1 MMNNGTSLLL
11 MAVLVAFS
19 AYFSATET
27 AFSSLNRTRLRV
39 LAEKGDKRAALASSL
54 SEQYDKMLTSILIG
68 NNIVN
73 IALSSLCTLLFIHL
87 MGDGGA
93 TVATAVATVV
103 VLVFGEVTPK
113 SLAKES
119 PERFAMFSAPFLRM
133 VMWVL
138 SPFAWLFS
146 RLKKLVGR
154 VVRSGGERPMTQE
167 ELLMLVDEVQQEGGL
182 DKDEHELLRSAI
194 EFTDRDAEDILTHR
208 VDLEAVPADASPE
221 EVARVFGESRFS
233 RLLVYGT
240 DIDDI
245 VGVIHQS
252 DFYADGLQG
261 GKPLSALMTPPL
273 FVPKS
278 IRISVL
284 LRLLQRKKAHIAVV
298 TDGYGGTLGI
308 VTMED
313 ILEELVGEIW
323 DEHDEVVEDIRREGA
338 GVWTVSGGADL
349 YRLLDRLGLDGRQ
362 VESASVTGWVMERL
376 GRVPEP
382 GDAFTEGPWRIT
394 VTAADERRVR
404 QLRVEKAEAGAVC

>member
-39 LAEKGDKRAALASSL
+39 LAEKGDKRAALACSL

-87 MGDGGA
+87 LGDGGA
-93 TVATAVATVV
+93 TVATAVTTVV

-119 PERFAMFSAPFLRM
+119 PERFAMFSAPFLRA

-146 RLKKLVGR
+146 QLKKLVGR

-382 GDAFTEGPWRIT
+382 GDVFTEGPWRIT

-404 QLRVEKAEAGAVC
+404 QLRVEQAEAGAVC

>member
-1 MMNNGTSLLL
+1 MNNGTSLLL

-39 LAEKGDKRAALASSL
+39 LAEKGDKRAALACSL

-87 MGDGGA
+87 LGDGGA
-93 TVATAVATVV
+93 TVATAVTTVV

-119 PERFAMFSAPFLRM
+119 PERFAMFSAPFLRA

-146 RLKKLVGR
+146 QLKKLVGR

-323 DEHDEVVEDIRREGA
+323 DEHDEVVEDIRREAA

-382 GDAFTEGPWRIT
+382 GDVFTEGPWRIT

-404 QLRVEKAEAGAVC
+404 QLRVEQAEAGAVC

>member
-1 MMNNGTSLLL
+1 MNNGTSLLL

-39 LAEKGDKRAALASSL
+39 LAEKGDKRAALACSL

-87 MGDGGA
+87 LGDGGA
-93 TVATAVATVV
+93 TVATAMTTVV

-119 PERFAMFSAPFLRM
+119 PERFAMFSAPFLRV

-146 RLKKLVGR
+146 QLKKLVGR

>member
-39 LAEKGDKRAALASSL
+39 LAEKGDKRAALACSL

-87 MGDGGA
+87 LGDDGA
-93 TVATAVATVV
+93 TVATAVTTVV

-382 GDAFTEGPWRIT
+382 GDTFTEGPWRIT

>member
-39 LAEKGDKRAALASSL
+39 LAEKGDKRAALACSL

-87 MGDGGA
+87 LGDGGA
-93 TVATAVATVV
+93 TVATAVTTVV

-404 QLRVEKAEAGAVC
+404 QLRVEQAEAGAVC

>member
-1 MMNNGTSLLL
+1 MNNGTSLLL

-39 LAEKGDKRAALASSL
+39 LAEKGDKRAALACSL

-87 MGDGGA
+87 LGDGGA
-93 TVATAVATVV
+93 TVATAVTTVV

-119 PERFAMFSAPFLRM
+119 PERFAMFSAPFLRV

-146 RLKKLVGR
+146 QLKKLVGR

-323 DEHDEVVEDIRREGA
+323 DEHDEVVEDIRREEA

-382 GDAFTEGPWRIT
+382 GDVFTEGPWRIT

-404 QLRVEKAEAGAVC
+404 QLRVDQAEAGAVC

>member
-39 LAEKGDKRAALASSL
+39 LAEKGDKRAALACSL

-87 MGDGGA
+87 LGDGGA
-93 TVATAVATVV
+93 TVATAVTTVV

-119 PERFAMFSAPFLRM
+119 PERFAMFSAPFLRV

-146 RLKKLVGR
+146 QLKKLVGR

-382 GDAFTEGPWRIT
+382 GDVFTEGPWRIT

-404 QLRVEKAEAGAVC
+404 QLRVEQAEAGAVC

>member
-1 MMNNGTSLLL
+1 MNNGTSLLL

-39 LAEKGDKRAALASSL
+39 LAEKGDKRAALACSL

-87 MGDGGA
+87 LGDGGA

-119 PERFAMFSAPFLRM
+119 PERFAMFSAPFLRA

-146 RLKKLVGR
+146 QLKKLVGR

-382 GDAFTEGPWRIT
+382 GDTFTEGPWRIT

>member
-1 MMNNGTSLLL
+1 MNNGTSLLL

-39 LAEKGDKRAALASSL
+39 LAEKGDKRATLACSL

-119 PERFAMFSAPFLRM
+119 PERFAMFSAPFLRA

-146 RLKKLVGR
+146 QLKKLVGR

-382 GDAFTEGPWRIT
+382 GDTFTEGPWRIT

>member
-1 MMNNGTSLLL
+1 MNNGTSLLL

-39 LAEKGDKRAALASSL
+39 LAEKGDKRAALACSL

-87 MGDGGA
+87 LGEGGA
-93 TVATAVATVV
+93 TVATAVTTVV

-382 GDAFTEGPWRIT
+382 GDVFTEGPWRIT

-404 QLRVEKAEAGAVC
+404 QLRVEQAEAGAVC

>member
-1 MMNNGTSLLL
+1 MNNGTSLLL

-39 LAEKGDKRAALASSL
+39 LAEKGDKRAALACSL

-87 MGDGGA
+87 LGDGGA

-119 PERFAMFSAPFLRM
+119 PERFAMFSAPFLRA

-146 RLKKLVGR
+146 QLKKLVGR

-404 QLRVEKAEAGAVC
+404 QLRVEQAEAGAVC

>member
-39 LAEKGDKRAALASSL
+39 LAEKGDKRAALACSL

-87 MGDGGA
+87 LGDGGA
-93 TVATAVATVV
+93 TVATAVTTVV

-119 PERFAMFSAPFLRM
+119 PERFAMFSAPFLRV

-146 RLKKLVGR
+146 QLKKLVGR

-382 GDAFTEGPWRIT
+382 GDTFTEGPWRIT

>member
-1 MMNNGTSLLL
+1 MNNGTSLLL

-39 LAEKGDKRAALASSL
+39 LAEKGDKRAALACSL

-87 MGDGGA
+87 LGDGGA
-93 TVATAVATVV
+93 TVATAVTTVV

-119 PERFAMFSAPFLRM
+119 PERFAMFSAPFLRS

-146 RLKKLVGR
+146 QLKKLVGR

-404 QLRVEKAEAGAVC
+404 QLRVEQAEAGAVC

>member
-1 MMNNGTSLLL
+1 MNNGTSLLL

-39 LAEKGDKRAALASSL
+39 LAEKGDKRAALACSL

-87 MGDGGA
+87 LGDGGA
-93 TVATAVATVV
+93 TVATAVTTVV

-323 DEHDEVVEDIRREGA
+323 DEHDEVVEDIRREEA

-382 GDAFTEGPWRIT
+382 GDVFTEGPWRIT

>member
-1 MMNNGTSLLL
+1 MNNGTSLLL

-39 LAEKGDKRAALASSL
+39 LAEKGDKRAALACSL

-87 MGDGGA
+87 LGDGGA
-93 TVATAVATVV
+93 TVATAVTTVV

-119 PERFAMFSAPFLRM
+119 PERFAMFSAPFLRA

-146 RLKKLVGR
+146 QLKKLVGR

-323 DEHDEVVEDIRREGA
+323 DEHDEVVEDIRREEA

-382 GDAFTEGPWRIT
+382 GDVFTEGPWRIT

-404 QLRVEKAEAGAVC
+404 QLRVEQAEAGAVC

>member
-1 MMNNGTSLLL
+1 MNNGTSLLL

-39 LAEKGDKRAALASSL
+39 LAEKGDKRAALACSL

-87 MGDGGA
+87 LGDGGA
-93 TVATAVATVV
+93 TVATAVTTVV

-119 PERFAMFSAPFLRM
+119 PERFAMFSAPFLQA

-146 RLKKLVGR
+146 QLKKLVGR

-382 GDAFTEGPWRIT
+382 GDVFTEGPWRIT

-404 QLRVEKAEAGAVC
+404 QLRVEQAEAGAVC

>member
-1 MMNNGTSLLL
+1 
-11 MAVLVAFS
+11 
-19 AYFSATET
+19 
-27 AFSSLNRTRLRV
+27 
-39 LAEKGDKRAALASSL
+39 
-54 SEQYDKMLTSILIG
+54 
-68 NNIVN
+68 
-73 IALSSLCTLLFIHL
+73 
-87 MGDGGA
+87 
-93 TVATAVATVV
+93 
-103 VLVFGEVTPK
+103 
-113 SLAKES
+113 
-119 PERFAMFSAPFLRM
+119 MFSAPFLRM

-382 GDAFTEGPWRIT
+382 GDTFTEGPWRIT

>member
-1 MMNNGTSLLL
+1 MNNGTSLLL

-39 LAEKGDKRAALASSL
+39 LAEKGDKRAALACSL

-119 PERFAMFSAPFLRM
+119 PERFAMFSAPFLRA

-146 RLKKLVGR
+146 QLKKLVGR

-221 EVARVFGESRFS
+221 EVARVFGESHFS

-382 GDAFTEGPWRIT
+382 GDVFTEGPWRIT

-404 QLRVEKAEAGAVC
+404 QLRVEQAEAGTVC

>member
-39 LAEKGDKRAALASSL
+39 LAEKGDKRATLACSL

-313 ILEELVGEIW
+313 ILEELVGGIW
-323 DEHDEVVEDIRREGA
+323 DEHAEVVEDLRREGA
-338 GVWTVSGGADL
+338 GVWKVSGAASLD
-349 YRLLDRLGLDGRQ
+349 RLLDRLGLDGRQ

-382 GDAFTEGPWRIT
+382 GDTFTEGPWRIT

>member
-1 MMNNGTSLLL
+1 MNNGTSLLL

-39 LAEKGDKRAALASSL
+39 LAEKGDKRAALACSL

-87 MGDGGA
+87 LGDGGA
-93 TVATAVATVV
+93 TVATAVTTVV

-119 PERFAMFSAPFLRM
+119 PERFAMFSAPFLRA

-146 RLKKLVGR
+146 QLKKLVGR
-154 VVRSGGERPMTQE
+154 VVRSGGERSMTQE

-382 GDAFTEGPWRIT
+382 GDVFTEGPWRIT

-404 QLRVEKAEAGAVC
+404 QLRVEQAEAGAVC

>member
-1 MMNNGTSLLL
+1 MNNGTSLLL

-39 LAEKGDKRAALASSL
+39 LAEKGDKRAALACSL

-87 MGDGGA
+87 LGDGGA
-93 TVATAVATVV
+93 TVATAVTTVV

-119 PERFAMFSAPFLRM
+119 PERFAMFSAPFLRA

-146 RLKKLVGR
+146 QLKKLVGR

-382 GDAFTEGPWRIT
+382 GDVFTEGPWRIT

-404 QLRVEKAEAGAVC
+404 QLRVEQAEAGAVC

>member
-39 LAEKGDKRAALASSL
+39 LAEKGDKRATLACSL

-323 DEHDEVVEDIRREGA
+323 DEHDEVVEDIRREEA

-382 GDAFTEGPWRIT
+382 GDTFTEGPWRIT

>member
-1 MMNNGTSLLL
+1 MNNGTSLLL

-39 LAEKGDKRAALASSL
+39 LAEKGDKRAALACSL

-87 MGDGGA
+87 LGDGGA
-93 TVATAVATVV
+93 TVATAVTTVV

-119 PERFAMFSAPFLRM
+119 PERFAMFSAPFLRA

-146 RLKKLVGR
+146 QLKKLVGR

-382 GDAFTEGPWRIT
+382 GDVFAEGPWRIT

-404 QLRVEKAEAGAVC
+404 QLRVEQAEAGTVC

>member
-1 MMNNGTSLLL
+1 MNNGTSLLL

-39 LAEKGDKRAALASSL
+39 LAEKGDKRAALACSL

-87 MGDGGA
+87 LGDGGA
-93 TVATAVATVV
+93 TVATAVTTVV

-382 GDAFTEGPWRIT
+382 GDTFTEGPWRIT

>member
-1 MMNNGTSLLL
+1 MNNGTSLLL

-39 LAEKGDKRAALASSL
+39 LAEKGDKRAALACSL

-87 MGDGGA
+87 LGDGGA

-119 PERFAMFSAPFLRM
+119 PERFAMFSAPFLRA

-146 RLKKLVGR
+146 QLKKLVGR

-382 GDAFTEGPWRIT
+382 GDVFTEGPWRIT

-404 QLRVEKAEAGAVC
+404 QLRVEQAEAGTVC

>member
-1 MMNNGTSLLL
+1 MNNGTSLLL

-39 LAEKGDKRAALASSL
+39 LAEKGDKRAALACSL

-119 PERFAMFSAPFLRM
+119 PERFAMFSAPFLRA

-146 RLKKLVGR
+146 QLKKLVGR

>member
-39 LAEKGDKRAALASSL
+39 LAEKGDKRAALACSL

-382 GDAFTEGPWRIT
+382 GDVFTEGPWRIT

>member
-1 MMNNGTSLLL
+1 MNNGTSLLL

-39 LAEKGDKRAALASSL
+39 LAEKGDKRATLACSL

-87 MGDGGA
+87 LGDGGA
-93 TVATAVATVV
+93 TVATAVTTVV

-119 PERFAMFSAPFLRM
+119 PERFAMFSAPFLRV

-146 RLKKLVGR
+146 QLKKLVGR

-349 YRLLDRLGLDGRQ
+349 DRLLDRLGLDGRQ

-394 VTAADERRVR
+394 VTATDERRVR
-404 QLRVEKAEAGAVC
+404 QLRVEQAEAGAVC

>member
-1 MMNNGTSLLL
+1 MNNGTSLLL

-39 LAEKGDKRAALASSL
+39 LAEKGDKRAALACSL

-87 MGDGGA
+87 LGDGGA
-93 TVATAVATVV
+93 TVATAVTTVV

-323 DEHDEVVEDIRREGA
+323 DEHDEVVEDIRREEA

-382 GDAFTEGPWRIT
+382 GDVFTEGPWRIT

-404 QLRVEKAEAGAVC
+404 QLRVEQAEAGAVC

>member
-1 MMNNGTSLLL
+1 MNNGTSLLL

-39 LAEKGDKRAALASSL
+39 LAEKGDKRAALACSL

-87 MGDGGA
+87 LGDGGA
-93 TVATAVATVV
+93 TVATAVTTVV

-119 PERFAMFSAPFLRM
+119 PERFAMFSAPFLRA

-146 RLKKLVGR
+146 QLKKLVGR

-323 DEHDEVVEDIRREGA
+323 DEHDEVVEDIRREEA

-404 QLRVEKAEAGAVC
+404 QLRVEQAEAGAVC

>member
-1 MMNNGTSLLL
+1 MNNGTSLLL

-39 LAEKGDKRAALASSL
+39 LAEKGDKRAALAFSL

-87 MGDGGA
+87 LGDGGA

-119 PERFAMFSAPFLRM
+119 PERFAMFSAPFLRA

-146 RLKKLVGR
+146 QLKKLVGR

-323 DEHDEVVEDIRREGA
+323 DEHDEVVEDIRREEA

-382 GDAFTEGPWRIT
+382 GDVFTEGPWRIT

-404 QLRVEKAEAGAVC
+404 QLRVEQAEAGAVC

>member
-1 MMNNGTSLLL
+1 MNNGTSLLL

-39 LAEKGDKRAALASSL
+39 LAEKGDKRAALACSL

-382 GDAFTEGPWRIT
+382 GDTFTEGPWRIT

>member
-39 LAEKGDKRAALASSL
+39 LAEKGDKRAALACSL

-221 EVARVFGESRFS
+221 EVARVFEESRFS

-382 GDAFTEGPWRIT
+382 GDTFTEGPWRIT

>member
-1 MMNNGTSLLL
+1 MNNGTSLLL

-39 LAEKGDKRAALASSL
+39 LAEKGDKRAALACSL

-73 IALSSLCTLLFIHL
+73 IALSSLCTLLVIHL
-87 MGDGGA
+87 LGDGGA

-119 PERFAMFSAPFLRM
+119 PERFAMFSAPFLRA

-146 RLKKLVGR
+146 QLKKLVGR

-404 QLRVEKAEAGAVC
+404 QLRVEQAEAGAVC

>member
-39 LAEKGDKRAALASSL
+39 LAEKGDKRATLACSL
-54 SEQYDKMLTSILIG
+54 SGQYDKMLTSILIG

-221 EVARVFGESRFS
+221 EGARVFGESRFS

-382 GDAFTEGPWRIT
+382 GDTFTEGPWRIT

>member
-39 LAEKGDKRAALASSL
+39 LAEKGDKRAALACSL

-87 MGDGGA
+87 LGDGGA
-93 TVATAVATVV
+93 TVATAVTTVV

-113 SLAKES
+113 SLAKEN
-119 PERFAMFSAPFLRM
+119 PERFAMFSAPFLRV

-146 RLKKLVGR
+146 QLKKLVGR

-221 EVARVFGESRFS
+221 EVARVFGGSRFS

-382 GDAFTEGPWRIT
+382 GDVFTEGPWRIT

-404 QLRVEKAEAGAVC
+404 QLRVEQAEAGAVC

>member
-1 MMNNGTSLLL
+1 MNNGTSLLL

-39 LAEKGDKRAALASSL
+39 LAEKGDKRAALACSL

-87 MGDGGA
+87 LGDGGA
-93 TVATAVATVV
+93 TVATAVTTVV

-119 PERFAMFSAPFLRM
+119 PERFAMFSAPFLRA

-146 RLKKLVGR
+146 QLKKLMGR

-221 EVARVFGESRFS
+221 EVARVFGESHFS

-404 QLRVEKAEAGAVC
+404 QLRVEQAEAGAVC

>member
-1 MMNNGTSLLL
+1 MNNGTSLLL

-39 LAEKGDKRAALASSL
+39 LAEKGDKRAALACSL

-146 RLKKLVGR
+146 QLKKLVGR

-382 GDAFTEGPWRIT
+382 GDVFTEGPWRIT

-404 QLRVEKAEAGAVC
+404 QLRVEQAEAGAVC

>member
-1 MMNNGTSLLL
+1 MNNGTSLLL

-39 LAEKGDKRAALASSL
+39 LAEKGDKRATLACSL

-382 GDAFTEGPWRIT
+382 GDVFTEGPWRIT

-404 QLRVEKAEAGAVC
+404 QLRVEQAEAGAVC

>member
-1 MMNNGTSLLL
+1 MNNGTSLLL

-39 LAEKGDKRAALASSL
+39 LAEKGDKRAALACSL

-87 MGDGGA
+87 MGDSGA
-93 TVATAVATVV
+93 TVATAVTTVV

-382 GDAFTEGPWRIT
+382 GDTFTEGPWRIT